1 MVRCVAT
8 FKSIISCFSKFNNFQ
23 MLSGFPANSV
33 FIVDS
38 KDRVRHHT
46 VLDPRLINFYDDFVG
61 VGGDVVNPRAGWNM
75 EEVAR
80 LVAAYRFP
88 QTTLTLFLSHF
99 PGPLM
104 DLHDALL
111 LSL

>member
-1 MVRCVAT
+1 
-8 FKSIISCFSKFNNFQ
+8 

-46 VLDPRLINFYDDFVG
+46 VLDPRLINFHDVEYDDFVG

-80 LVAAYRFP
+80 LVAAFRFP
-88 QTTLTLFLSHF
+88 PYFNSSHIYRVQAGTDIIMIQT
-99 PGPLM
+99 
-104 DLHDALL
+104 
-111 LSL
+111 

>member
-8 FKSIISCFSKFNNFQ
+8 FKPIISCFSKFNNFQ

-38 KDRVRHHT
+38 KDRVRHQT
-46 VLDPRLINFYDDFVG
+46 VLDPRLINFHDVEHDDFVG

-80 LVAAYRFP
+80 MVAAYRFP
-88 QTTLTLFLSHF
+88 QTTLTYSSHIFL
-99 PGPLM
+99 
-104 DLHDALL
+104 LH
-111 LSL
+111 